1 MKSATELDAPIL
13 GLNKNFSD
21 QIQESLVYLLKFHNI
36 ILFFYQKE
44 DITLR
49 FTLSGSS
56 DITQISNIKR
66 ESTLMVLPDF
76 GPPPR
81 NYHVISKQFTPLF
94 LTFSYNK
101 HKIGHL
107 CMYYVGT

>member
-56 DITQISNIKR
+56 DITG
-66 ESTLMVLPDF
+66 L
-76 GPPPR
+76 
-81 NYHVISKQFTPLF
+81 
-94 LTFSYNK
+94 
-101 HKIGHL
+101 
-107 CMYYVGT
+107 